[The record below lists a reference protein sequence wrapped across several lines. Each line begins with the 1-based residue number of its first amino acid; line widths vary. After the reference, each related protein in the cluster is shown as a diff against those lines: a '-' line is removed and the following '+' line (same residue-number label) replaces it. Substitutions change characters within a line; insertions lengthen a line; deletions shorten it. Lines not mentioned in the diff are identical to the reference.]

1 MILKR
6 FAPAIRTRVLIL
18 VALGLA
24 ALVLIGVSLDLDDN
38 PVPPVEPESTVRSAA
53 PSTGFEEDLAS
64 VCAQFGIPEKAI
76 RARKVSDRADH
87 LLRKEYRIRVPKDFS
102 SFEFNNAL
110 NRRVEQSGARV
121 MGTEQTRDRTVTLH
135 VLQGDK
141 TVMSVIL
148 EHRD

>member
-6 FAPAIRTRVLIL
+6 IAPAIRTRILIL
-18 VALGLA
+18 AALGLA
-24 ALVLIGVSLDLDDN
+24 ALVLVGVILGLGDN
-38 PVPPVEPESTVRSAA
+38 PAVPDERESAVRGAA
-53 PSTGFEEDLAS
+53 PSTGFEEDLAA

-76 RARKVSDRADH
+76 RARKVSNRAGH
-87 LLRKEYRIRVPKDFS
+87 LLRKEYRIPVPRDFS

-121 MGTEQTRDRTVTLH
+121 MGTEQTRERTVTLH
-135 VLQGDK
+135 ILQGDK
-141 TVMSVIL
+141 TVMSVVM